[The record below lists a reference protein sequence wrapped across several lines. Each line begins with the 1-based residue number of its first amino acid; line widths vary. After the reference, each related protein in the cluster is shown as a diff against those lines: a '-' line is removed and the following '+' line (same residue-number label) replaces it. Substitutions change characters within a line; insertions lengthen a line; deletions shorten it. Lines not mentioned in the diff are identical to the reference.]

1 MALLSINPVEHVTAQ
16 INSLLAQATTPGGI
30 ASVNT
35 AAFVTQA
42 QHVLD
47 AGYDVVLGAISQV
60 LSQTIFASR
69 PYTQIFPS
77 LYADARRWGNR
88 VRKINYIDNE
98 FTADVR
104 IDSSVMVDGGSV
116 DPWVIRKPKVVEMTY
131 YGVSDYA
138 DQITIFTD
146 QLDMAFSGPEELTRF
161 FAGLMQEINNKHEQA
176 EEEFARG
183 VIANAIA
190 AKCYADSGN
199 VIHVI
204 GEYNTYTGES
214 LTNTSYKDP
223 DNIGNFCKW
232 FAGWIKTL
240 SGFMRERSTLYHMNP
255 TIGGVVQPIKRHT
268 PADMQRIFINTAEL
282 NQAATR
288 VLSDTFNEEYLR
300 TATYEPV
307 NFWQSIKPGE
317 HMNVSAVA
325 SYIDSSGV
333 EQTTPNAINASPIL
347 GMIFDRDFTGY
358 TRVNNFVRQTP
369 INAKGGYS
377 NLFWG
382 WRFRYWQD
390 LTENCIVLAMD
401 TGT

>member
-1 MALLSINPVEHVTAQ
+1 MALISVNPVEHVQTQ

-47 AGYDVVLGAISQV
+47 AGYDVVMGAISQV

-77 LYADARRWGNR
+77 LYADERRWGNR
-88 VRKINYIDNE
+88 VRKINYVDKD

-104 IDSSVMVDGGSV
+104 VDASVMVDGNSV
-116 DPWVIRKPKVVEMTY
+116 DQWTIRKPEVVEMNY
-131 YGVSDYA
+131 YGFSDYA
-138 DQITIFTD
+138 DQITLFTD
-146 QLDMAFSGPEELTRF
+146 QLDMAFQSPGELTRF
-161 FAGLMQEINNKHEQA
+161 FAGLMQEINNKHMQA

-183 VIANAIA
+183 VIANGIA

-204 GEYNTYTGES
+204 TEYNNYTGAS
-214 LTNTSYKDP
+214 LTSSTYKDP
-223 DNIGNFCKW
+223 ANIGNFAKW

-255 TIGGVVQPIKRHT
+255 TIGGVLKNIKRHT
-268 PADMQRIFINTAEL
+268 PADMQRIFINTNEL

-288 VLSDTFNEEYLR
+288 VLSDTFNEELLR
-300 TATYEPV
+300 TAIYEPV
-307 NFWQSIKPGE
+307 NFWQSIKAGE
-317 HMNVSAVA
+317 HMNISAVA

-333 EQTTPNAINASPIL
+333 EQTTGSAVNASPIL
-347 GMIFDRDFTGY
+347 GIVFDRDFTGY
-358 TRVNNFVRQTP
+358 TRVNNFIRTTT
-369 INAKGGYS
+369 INGKGGYS
-377 NLFWG
+377 NMFWG

-390 LTENCIVLAMD
+390 LTENCVVLALD
-401 TGT
+401 

>member
-1 MALLSINPVEHVTAQ
+1 MALLSVNPVEHVTTQ

-47 AGYDVVLGAISQV
+47 VGYDVVLGAISQV

-88 VRKINYIDNE
+88 VRKVNYVDDA

-104 IDSSVMVDGGSV
+104 IDSTVMVDGGSV
-116 DPWVIRKPKVVEMTY
+116 DPWVIRKPKVVEMNY
-131 YGVSDYA
+131 YGVSDYS
-138 DQITIFTD
+138 DQTTIFTD

-161 FAGLMQEINNKHEQA
+161 FAGLMQEINNKHQQA

-183 VIANAIA
+183 VVANGIA
-190 AKCYADSGN
+190 AKCHADTGN
-199 VIHVI
+199 VRHLIT
-204 GEYNTYTGES
+204 EYNAYTGAS
-214 LTNTSYKDP
+214 LTSTTYKDP
-223 DNIGNFCKW
+223 ANIGNFARW

-240 SGFMRERSTLYHMNP
+240 SGFMRERSTLYHINP
-255 TIGGVVQPIKRHT
+255 TIGGTVQNIKRHT

-282 NQAATR
+282 NQASTR
-288 VLSDTFNEEYLR
+288 VLTDAFNEEYLR

-307 NFWQSIKPGE
+307 NFWQSIKDGE
-317 HMNVSAVA
+317 HMKINATA
-325 SYIDSSGV
+325 SYIDYTGA
-333 EQTTPNAINASPIL
+333 EQTTSNPVVVDGIL
-347 GMIFDRDFTGY
+347 GVVFDRDFTGY
-358 TRVNNFVRQTP
+358 TRVNNFIRSTP

-377 NLFWG
+377 NTFWG

-390 LTENCIVLAMD
+390 LTENCVVLALD
-401 TGT
+401 

>member
-1 MALLSINPVEHVTAQ
+1 MATMSTNPIEHVTTQ

-30 ASVNT
+30 TSVNT

-42 QHVLD
+42 QHLLD
-47 AGYDVVLGAISQV
+47 AGYDVLLGAISQV

-88 VRKINYIDNE
+88 VRKINYVDQD
-98 FTADVR
+98 FTADAR
-104 IDSSVMVDGGSV
+104 LDTTLQIDGGSV
-116 DPWVIRKPKVVEMTY
+116 DPWIIRKPEVVEMNY
-131 YGVSDYA
+131 YGASDYA
-138 DQITIFTD
+138 DQTTLYTD

-161 FAGLMQEINNKHEQA
+161 FAGLMQEINNKHQQA

-183 VIANAIA
+183 VIANGIA
-190 AKCYADSGN
+190 AKCYADTGN
-199 VIHVI
+199 VRHLIT
-204 GEYNTYTGES
+204 EYNAYTGAS
-214 LTNTSYKDP
+214 LTSSTYKDP
-223 DNIGNFCKW
+223 ANIGNFARW

-255 TIGGVVQPIKRHT
+255 TIGGVAKNIKRHT

-282 NQAATR
+282 NQASTR
-288 VLSDTFNEEYLR
+288 VLTDAFNEEYLK

-307 NFWQSIKPGE
+307 NFWQSIKEGE
-317 HMNVSAVA
+317 HMKVSAVA
-325 SYIDSSGV
+325 SYLDAAGV
-333 EQTTPNAINASPIL
+333 EQSTGSAVTADGIL
-347 GMIFDRDFTGY
+347 GIVFDRDFTGY
-358 TRVNNFVRQTP
+358 TRVNNFIRQTP
-369 INAKGGYS
+369 INARGGYS

-390 LTENCIVLAMD
+390 LTENCVVLALD
-401 TGT
+401 